1 MQNCSDILIMFETSL
16 ESELLSIKDCL
27 VRKTAVTERKL
38 EKDIFGDIEDIVVEA
53 KIGLLRDEQLLL
65 MER

>member
-16 ESELLSIKDCL
+16 ESELLPIKDCL
-27 VRKTAVTERKL
+27 VRKTAVMERKL
-38 EKDIFGDIEDIVVEA
+38 DKDIFGDIEDIVVEA